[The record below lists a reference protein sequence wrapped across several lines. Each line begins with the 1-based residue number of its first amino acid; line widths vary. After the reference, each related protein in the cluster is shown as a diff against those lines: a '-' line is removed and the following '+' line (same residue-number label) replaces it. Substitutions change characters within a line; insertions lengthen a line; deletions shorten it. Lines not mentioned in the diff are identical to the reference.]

1 MRFIKENFVLV
12 VGLVLPVLLMIAFM
26 ILATLPQKLSD
37 PPRYDLVFSTT
48 DFSSAGSNLPVSVN
62 FVVRDGKLMAQYVAH
77 DSPGSHGQLW
87 RNLYLYEAGT
97 GKVRQL
103 TFGYPQ
109 DMESITGMRE
119 DLVQATQG
127 LTLDTTLAAPDGYQL
142 SYEGY
147 SRSGLFNDLFWG
159 GGYSN
164 EPRLRKHGSSV
175 RLAPDDSNTQFRTQF
190 QYGDVQFIGWVTP

>member
-12 VGLVLPVLLMIAFM
+12 VGLALPVLLMIAFM
-26 ILATLPQKLSD
+26 IFATLPQKLSD
-37 PPRYDLVFSTT
+37 PPQFDLVFSTS
-48 DFSSAGSNLPVSVN
+48 DFNTAPGNLPVSVN
-62 FVVRDGKLMAQYVAH
+62 FVVRDGKLKAQYVAY
-77 DSPGSHGQLW
+77 DPPGSSGNHW

-97 GKVRQL
+97 AKVRQL

-109 DMESITGMRE
+109 DMENITGTRE
-119 DLVQATQG
+119 DEVEATQG
-127 LTLDTTLAAPDGYQL
+127 LTLDTTLQAPDGYQL

-164 EPRLRKHGSSV
+164 EPRLSKGSSSL
-175 RLAPDDSNTQFRTQF
+175 RLALDDSNTHLY
-190 QYGDVQFIGWVTP
+190 YGDVQFLGWVTP